1 MSEKICF
8 VVIGFGIKTDYR
20 SGRQLDLDK
29 TYEFLIKPVFDDLG
43 ITCFRACDIPHA
55 GVIDLPMYENIL
67 KADIVVA
74 DISTLNAN
82 AIYELGI
89 RHALRPQSTIVIAE
103 KELPFPFDLNH
114 ILITSYEHL
123 GKDVGASE
131 VRRFSAELKRLVIQV
146 MDEPKVDS
154 PVYTFLPE
162 LTPPEFTRKEKAQ
175 IKAAITNEPDDS
187 VATLVK
193 EAEILKND
201 KKYQEAL
208 DKLQQAKER
217 DPNNPFLLQRMA
229 LITYKSELGGRI
241 AALSNALDMLQPL
254 MPASTND
261 TETLG
266 LCGAINKRLYEETGL
281 DLYLRK
287 ASSFYE
293 RGFIISKDYYNG
305 INFAFLLLIS
315 ASLTEDDRACITDF
329 TTAQRVRKKVQEIC
343 TKLTS
348 LENFS
353 DLPDKVWILLTL
365 AEIAFIE
372 VGQTEAD
379 KYLNAARAEGAKPF
393 ELESYLTQKGKI
405 EKVLADIKCK

>member
-89 RHALRPQSTIVIAE
+89 RHALRPRSTIVIAE

-114 ILITSYEHL
+114 IMITSYEHL
-123 GKDVGASE
+123 GKDIGAAE
-131 VRRFSAELKRLVIQV
+131 VRRFSKELKRLIEQITDV
-146 MDEPKVDS
+146 PNVDS

-162 LTPPEFTRKEKAQ
+162 LAPPKFTPNEKEQ
-175 IKAAITNEPDDS
+175 IKVAVQSHQDDS

-193 EAEILKND
+193 EAEILKGN
-201 KKYQEAL
+201 KKFEEAL
-208 DKLQQAKER
+208 DKLAQARDR
-217 DPNNPFLLQRMA
+217 DPNNPFIVQRMA
-229 LITYKSELGGRI
+229 LITYKSELGGKI
-241 AALSNALDMLQPL
+241 PALSKAIEILKPL
-254 MPASTND
+254 MPATTND
-261 TETLG
+261 PETLG

-281 DLYLRK
+281 DMYLEK
-287 ASSFYE
+287 SKSFYE
-293 RGFIISKDYYNG
+293 RGFVVTKDYYNG
-305 INFAFLLLIS
+305 INFAYLLLVS
-315 ASLTEDDRACITDF
+315 ASHASDEKDCITDF
-329 TTAQRVRKKVQEIC
+329 TNATRVRKRVYEIC
-343 TKLTS
+343 TNLTTQ
-348 LENFS
+348 ENFS
-353 DLPDKVWILLTL
+353 DMPDKVWILLTL
-365 AEIAFIE
+365 AEIAFVE
-372 VGQTEAD
+372 GGQQAAD
-379 KYLNAARAEGAKPF
+379 KYLNAATAEGAQPF
-393 ELESYLTQKGKI
+393 ELDSYQAQKSKI
-405 EKVLADIKCK
+405 EALMGKVKCK